1 MSKEKVLGELAA
13 QVRRLSALSALIS
26 QAVADRVG
34 LSSTDLE
41 CLDLIALGDGPVT
54 PTHLM
59 QATGLT
65 SGAITGVVDRLEAAG
80 FVRREPDAHDRR
92 KVVLRADPA
101 RLAEVAGYYASLQK
115 AMLAL
120 WSSFT
125 QAELQMVLDFTR
137 RSCDLSTRELE
148 AIQALPKMA
157 RGGSKRAA
165 GRPAAPSRRR

>member
-1 MSKEKVLGELAA
+1 
-13 QVRRLSALSALIS
+13 
-26 QAVADRVG
+26 
-34 LSSTDLE
+34 
-41 CLDLIALGDGPVT
+41 
-54 PTHLM
+54 M